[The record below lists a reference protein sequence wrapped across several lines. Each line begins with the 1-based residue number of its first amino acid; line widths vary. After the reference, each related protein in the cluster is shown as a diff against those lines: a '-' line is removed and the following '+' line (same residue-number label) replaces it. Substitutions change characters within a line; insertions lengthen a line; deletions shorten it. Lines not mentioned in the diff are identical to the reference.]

1 MIKFIFNLIIEAGID
16 TSQTTLKWIILFMA
30 NYPEMQNKMREEIE
44 SVIGDR
50 MPVQE
55 DRNNCHY
62 VNAFISETMRY
73 RSIIPMGVVHK
84 NVVQSKIGIIN
95 KKKSFKIL
103 KTLDLMRF
111 RFFQRGIYHT
121 FGYNCILSPAL
132 HYE

>member
-95 KKKSFKIL
+95 KKKVL
-103 KTLDLMRF
+103 K
-111 RFFQRGIYHT
+111 
-121 FGYNCILSPAL
+121 S
-132 HYE
+132 